1 MLAGRAYM
9 GPSGRHSIQEYL
21 CQVSKRSK
29 WNMPPRVVEIDLVKS
44 LFDFQSFLSCICLL
58 CAFFGGYTLMLYQKV
73 DSVYLDTV
81 FLFIQVTSSVSGD
94 CRFSQPYEQY
104 FA

>member
-1 MLAGRAYM
+1 
-9 GPSGRHSIQEYL
+9 
-21 CQVSKRSK
+21 
-29 WNMPPRVVEIDLVKS
+29 MPPRVVEIDLVKS
-44 LFDFQSFLSCICLL
+44 LFDFQSFLSCIVLSL
-58 CAFFGGYTLMLYQKV
+58 WNIFTAQFKAVLNFPEYWGVFFGGYTLMLYQKV

-94 CRFSQPYEQY
+94 CRFSQTYEKY